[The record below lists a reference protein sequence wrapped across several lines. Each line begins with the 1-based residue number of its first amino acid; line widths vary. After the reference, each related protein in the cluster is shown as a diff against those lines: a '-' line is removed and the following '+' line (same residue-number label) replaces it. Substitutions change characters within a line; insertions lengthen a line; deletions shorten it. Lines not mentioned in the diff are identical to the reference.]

1 MPVFEGVLFFSDF
14 HITTIAT
21 FDPRD
26 LCNRNT
32 RLRILRIEGE
42 LSGDVGR
49 ESISSIFNMPP
60 TGSMMSDGIYIH
72 WLEEMLIILVRL
84 SLEEGEDLKEVL
96 RVFASLLTMSS
107 IFAQKWN
114 SSNLICMTVLESG
127 NVRPDPLVRIGGSFR
142 CIPVRLCTFV
152 NAGIKILSLPFSN
165 IALSNTMS
173 LVIGFGMIPMLLTL
187 MIKD

>member
-1 MPVFEGVLFFSDF
+1 
-14 HITTIAT
+14 
-21 FDPRD
+21 
-26 LCNRNT
+26 
-32 RLRILRIEGE
+32 
-42 LSGDVGR
+42 
-49 ESISSIFNMPP
+49 
-60 TGSMMSDGIYIH
+60 
-72 WLEEMLIILVRL
+72 MLIILEQL

-152 NAGIKILSLPFSN
+152 NAGIKILSLLPFSN
-165 IALSNTMS
+165 TALSNTMS

-187 MIKD
+187 MIKDWFCENVVGGDLRNHWSTWWTMASLKSLKKSRKSWKTFVYTYHRSVTRVMRHHGQPKWPEFRITTRCPY